1 MRQKKDLFHCKHQ
14 LCFYDTGTFIADRA
28 FSEFPLVYV
37 QFVQF
42 FKCFTSLP
50 PPISF
55 CLHNL
60 APQCPPG
67 IADGFHQKH
76 LKAQKVFWAV
86 QTPEADYMPIVEA
99 LLLQVA
105 QDGNVCTFSDW
116 TSFLSFLALQA
127 TKMSL
132 RIQNQCNG

>member
-1 MRQKKDLFHCKHQ
+1 MMRQKKDLFHCKHQ
-14 LCFYDTGTFIADRA
+14 MCFYDTGTFIADRA

-76 LKAQKVFWAV
+76 LKAQKSVLGC
-86 QTPEADYMPIVEA
+86 ADTRGR
-99 LLLQVA
+99 LLRHFCCKWRKMVLIFCV
-105 QDGNVCTFSDW
+105 FSDW
-116 TSFLSFLALQA
+116 SSFLSFLPLEA
-127 TKMSL
+127 TKM
-132 RIQNQCNG
+132 R

>member
-1 MRQKKDLFHCKHQ
+1 M
-14 LCFYDTGTFIADRA
+14 CFYDTGTFIADRA

-60 APQCPPG
+60 APQWPPG

-76 LKAQKVFWAV
+76 LKAQKSVFGC
-86 QTPEADYMPIVEA
+86 TDTKGTF
-99 LLLQVA
+99 VA
-105 QDGNVCTFSDW
+105 SGAKWKYLKFFYFFGLDFFSKFFGPTGYKNEVAYTKPMQWIKVHTHVC
-116 TSFLSFLALQA
+116 
-127 TKMSL
+127 
-132 RIQNQCNG
+132 RE